1 MAAHSTS
8 DFPLILENALGKSIA
23 RRVGLRMPDIV
34 RAASKKTNTDYRPSK
49 SLTLST
55 LKAVREIGEGG
66 EINHSTMDEKGES
79 NPALRDF
86 GGAFTVTNKV
96 IVNDDLGFL
105 GQAAQRMTE
114 ACIQVQ
120 RSVLL
125 EPIEANSGAGQ
136 TMADG
141 KAMFHADH
149 GNLAAAGTALSVTS
163 LSVARTA
170 LRKQK
175 GPAGELLAIEPFALV
190 VPAELE
196 TMAQQLIAQLMAT
209 KTSDVNPFAG
219 ELEIIVEPG
228 LTSSTAWYLIGN
240 PTMYEGLTWATL
252 DGMDAPRVESRA
264 GWNTLGMEFRVTWAL
279 DAAFTETATWYR
291 NPGA

>member
-1 MAAHSTS
+1 MSGEKPLNAAAAVRMAAHSTS

-105 GQAAQRMTE
+105 DQAAQRMTE

-149 GNLAAAGTALSVTS
+149 GNLAAAGDLLMSAHRRIAELLRSMPVRPALQASGGLLQS
-163 LSVARTA
+163 LRRKGQIGSCRDAGRTA
-170 LRKQK
+170 SCRRRRRKRGHSWWISFLVRGSIAPELR
-175 GPAGELLAIEPFALV
+175 GAFFGEGAQAFLQ
-190 VPAELE
+190 VP
-196 TMAQQLIAQLMAT
+196 
-209 KTSDVNPFAG
+209 
-219 ELEIIVEPG
+219 
-228 LTSSTAWYLIGN
+228 
-240 PTMYEGLTWATL
+240 
-252 DGMDAPRVESRA
+252 
-264 GWNTLGMEFRVTWAL
+264 
-279 DAAFTETATWYR
+279 
-291 NPGA
+291 